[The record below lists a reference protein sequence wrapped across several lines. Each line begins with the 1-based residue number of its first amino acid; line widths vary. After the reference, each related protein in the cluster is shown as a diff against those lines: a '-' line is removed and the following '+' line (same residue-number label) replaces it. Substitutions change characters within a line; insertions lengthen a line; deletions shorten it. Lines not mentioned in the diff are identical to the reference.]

1 MTTPTTTLASA
12 DPVPADLS
20 AANGAAAPPANSAG
34 DAAELLAAYSATASL
49 LPVDAPRLARFGYVI
64 DSPPAEL
71 AANVERAIEDIV
83 AEAGGSLPC
92 ERGALAARDLCEVL
106 RRFLQPRPEPGPG
119 LVAERVGAFWGVFPV
134 MVAFLRRVG
143 EPPFEP
149 PGAASDPARDKVF
162 GSPVVQL
169 CRALFAAHRRLGEE
183 GGGFDGELLAGLE
196 LALESYDAAAAASA
210 AAADRSAGGRGR
222 EALAGLLGHEAGY
235 LFVVD
240 ADWTQKHVFARI
252 GRGGA
257 YRQNTAQMLVR
268 YGGRSSPEFMAC
280 VQPFLF
286 ELCADIEA
294 VFGSRGGRVQV
305 VEWLHLFAD
314 RALEDNDEATIA
326 QITDLLRVMP
336 ETCRGNFIGIL
347 RRRFDSLHGYYEELS
362 DRELHQKLSDRL
374 STPQFIRTFW
384 PPEPQCQT
392 DVTTRRFVDLL
403 LHTDE
408 HAEDVFEACRDFLVP
423 IEDEREQ
430 YRVFSK
436 LVHDI
441 NHDDFIQA
449 NPAVVAG
456 IIDRTTNEHS
466 NHLKELTEL
475 KTHITSE
482 TPPIAAP

>member
-1 MTTPTTTLASA
+1 M
-12 DPVPADLS
+12 
-20 AANGAAAPPANSAG
+20 
-34 DAAELLAAYSATASL
+34 
-49 LPVDAPRLARFGYVI
+49 DAPRLARFGYVI

-169 CRALFAAHRRLGEE
+169 CRALFSAHRRLGEE

-286 ELCADIEA
+286 ELLEDIEA
-294 VFGSRGGRVQV
+294 VCGDDFGPRIRSL
-305 VEWLHLFAD
+305 EWLHDIAE
-314 RALEDNDEATIA
+314 RALEENDEATIA
-326 QITDLLRVMP
+326 QITGLLRVMP
-336 ETCRGNFIGIL
+336 DMEKGNFISL
-347 RRRFDSLHGYYEELS
+347 LDYRFEELCPDDFEELS
-362 DRELHQKLSDRL
+362 DRELHEILSRRL
-374 STPQFIRTFW
+374 QTPQFIRTFW
-384 PPEPQCQT
+384 PPEPQAQT
-392 DVTTRRFVDLL
+392 GRTTRMFVGLL
-403 LHTDE
+403 FDAGE
-408 HAEDVFEACRDFLVP
+408 HIGDIYEACRDFLVP
-423 IEDEREQ
+423 IESEKDQ
-430 YRVFSK
+430 HLVYSK
-436 LVHDI
+436 LAHGSEEQEACVR
-441 NHDDFIQA
+441 A
-449 NPAVVAG
+449 NPAIMAG
-456 IIDRTTNEHS
+456 VIDRTTNEHS
-466 NHLKELTEL
+466 IHLKELTQL
-475 KTHITSE
+475 KIHLTSE
-482 TPPIAAP
+482 TPPPPVAVL